1 VAHAPKRK
9 IKNIS
14 SIKSLMTSLILQEIY
29 TISLW
34 VKECL
39 NMMPS
44 ILLDNKHEGL
54 TCCSKLL
61 DLNFRLHTH
70 THTHTNTIWM
80 WELVISNVFSVF
92 LWMFTFQWGTSLWRS
107 MAAIS
112 NIIGRCLCQDSWL
125 VILSSFDAREHADGL
140 YLVLLYL
147 DLMILIK
154 LCKQLHHWYVLFA
167 LHFLTSWSASG
178 LCVWAWEEDSLPR
191 VITLVVFF

>member
-14 SIKSLMTSLILQEIY
+14 SIKSLMTSLILQETYI
-29 TISLW
+29 ISLW

-70 THTHTNTIWM
+70 THTHTPYGCESWWYRMSSVCSYECLRSNEEPVCEDLWQQFLISLEDVCVRIRGWWFYRVLMPGSMLMACIWCFYT
-80 WELVISNVFSVF
+80 WIWWF
-92 LWMFTFQWGTSLWRS
+92 
-107 MAAIS
+107 
-112 NIIGRCLCQDSWL
+112 
-125 VILSSFDAREHADGL
+125 
-140 YLVLLYL
+140 
-147 DLMILIK
+147 
-154 LCKQLHHWYVLFA
+154 
-167 LHFLTSWSASG
+167 
-178 LCVWAWEEDSLPR
+178 
-191 VITLVVFF
+191 

>member
-1 VAHAPKRK
+1 MAHAPKRK

-14 SIKSLMTSLILQEIY
+14 SIKSLMTSLILQETY

-70 THTHTNTIWM
+70 THTPHMDVRAGDIECLQCALKNVYVPMRNQFVKIYG
-80 WELVISNVFSVF
+80 SNF
-92 LWMFTFQWGTSLWRS
+92 
-107 MAAIS
+107 
-112 NIIGRCLCQDSWL
+112 
-125 VILSSFDAREHADGL
+125 
-140 YLVLLYL
+140 
-147 DLMILIK
+147 
-154 LCKQLHHWYVLFA
+154 
-167 LHFLTSWSASG
+167 
-178 LCVWAWEEDSLPR
+178 
-191 VITLVVFF
+191 